1 MHDPGAGAFCQGRR
15 RSAFGCPLGAFAS
28 APALLLRK
36 RIIQKRTKP
45 YTILRLANCARC
57 KIELATTERT
67 EGTEEK
73 VESALLREG

>member
-1 MHDPGAGAFCQGRR
+1 MIRLLAHSVMGGADQRSAARSAPLRPRR
-15 RSAFGCPLGAFAS
+15 RYCCESVLFRNGQNL
-28 APALLLRK
+28 
-36 RIIQKRTKP
+36 